1 MTSAKFLGFLT
12 PSPPCQHFGHTVLK
26 SRNLAYCVRI
36 WATPSLPLS
45 SDVICEWPLTEEKL
59 LMNDSFFLT
68 SDFSGNRLS
77 NSYAYHEFEM
87 IGLFV
92 GPGIKTWSSA
102 LRGEG
107 GVGPKTDIGGC
118 ADFVP

>member
-1 MTSAKFLGFLT
+1 
-12 PSPPCQHFGHTVLK
+12 
-26 SRNLAYCVRI
+26 
-36 WATPSLPLS
+36 
-45 SDVICEWPLTEEKL
+45 
-59 LMNDSFFLT
+59 MNDSFFLT

-102 LRGEG
+102 LRGKG